1 MTDLRQAAQ
10 QALEAL
16 ELLAKYE
23 NPATKIQVRKPKDG
37 GPIVTMYPHKVAT
50 EAAAPLR
57 ERLAQPNEFEPDWDA
72 MAVMVEEQQRM
83 ATEIDR
89 LKDVLNKSE
98 SRLHDVAVHC
108 ERVERRLKDVN
119 TAAMGLTDDL
129 VCMDY
134 DDDERL
140 DRDRV
145 MGRIM
150 QWRNEWDKAMFKE
163 RNP

>member
-1 MTDLRQAAQ
+1 MTDREIME

-16 ELLAKYE
+16 DLLSRVPKAKRDY
-23 NPATKIQVRKPKDG
+23 ADRAI
-37 GPIVTMYPHKVAT
+37 
-50 EAAAPLR
+50 AALR
-57 ERLAQPNEFEPDWDA
+57 ERLAQPNEFSPDWDA
-72 MAVMVEEQQRM
+72 MAVMVAEQQRM
-83 ATEIDR
+83 ATEIER
-89 LKDVLNKSE
+89 LKDGFNKSE

-119 TAAMGLTDDL
+119 TAAMKLTHDL

-134 DDDERL
+134 DDDDRL

-145 MGRIM
+145 MERIM

-163 RNP
+163 RNT

>member
-1 MTDLRQAAQ
+1 MTDRELMQ

-16 ELLAKYE
+16 TAYDGTNGASQRKRVLA
-23 NPATKIQVRKPKDG
+23 A
-37 GPIVTMYPHKVAT
+37 
-50 EAAAPLR
+50 LR
-57 ERLAQPNEFEPDWDA
+57 ERLAQPNEFQPDWDA
-72 MAVMVEEQQRM
+72 MAVMVAEQQRM

-119 TAAMGLTDDL
+119 TAAMGLTHDL

-150 QWRNEWDKAMFKE
+150 QWRNQWDKAMFKE